1 MSENKQYSASLGELQ
16 SIADSVLKETD
27 EKRII
32 ARMWKFDYTVW
43 KDSPEEITNRLGW
56 LDSPEA
62 MDDAITDLN
71 EFVDV
76 VRNEGFTHALLL
88 GMGGS
93 SLAPQV
99 FRQTFGVKRGY
110 LDLAV
115 LDTTDP
121 GAVSTFAQNL
131 DPQKTLCIVSTKSGG
146 TVETI
151 SFMKFFYNQTQGAIG
166 SENTGKHFIAITDRG
181 SGLEPI
187 AKELN
192 FRKIFLNDPNIG
204 GRYSALSF
212 FGLVP
217 AALIG
222 MDLVMLL
229 KKGSNMA
236 SLCHETEIAQN
247 PGAWLGSIMGA
258 MAKVGRDKLTL
269 ITSPKLISFGPWV
282 EQLIAESTG
291 KDGRGILPVN
301 GEKLLS
307 PEFYEADRLFVYL
320 KLKNDNSFGE
330 EIKALADAGH
340 PVVQLNLDALYDI
353 GSEFFRWEISTAIAG
368 SILQINPFN
377 QPNVESAKVL
387 ARKMVD
393 SYKKEGKLPETK
405 PEFQDN
411 GIQVFGNILESSITE
426 ILSNFL
432 SQRKYDDKN
441 RSYVAIQAYLQPTS
455 EVEDK
460 LQQIRTVIQQKYKV
474 ATTVGF
480 GPRFL
485 HSTGQLHKGDAGNG
499 LFIQFTAGSENDI
512 PIPDDPG
519 NDQSSISFGILKLA
533 QALGDRQAL
542 VDAGRKVI
550 RFHLDNQLINGLN
563 RILESV
569 TSIKS

>member
-43 KDSPEEITNRLGW
+43 KDNPEEVTNRLGW
-56 LDSPEA
+56 LDSPEV
-62 MDDAITDLN
+62 MDDAIPELT
-71 EFVDV
+71 EFVDG
-76 VRNEGFTHALLL
+76 VRKDGFTQALLL

-99 FRQTFGVKRGY
+99 FHQTFGVKKGY

-115 LDTTDP
+115 LDSTDP
-121 GAVSTFAQNL
+121 GTVAQYAEKF
-131 DPQKTLCIVSTKSGG
+131 DPQKTLYIVSTKSGG
-146 TVETI
+146 TVETL
-151 SFMKFFYNQTQGAIG
+151 SFMKFFYNQTQRTVGG
-166 SENTGKHFIAITDRG
+166 ENTGRHFVAVTDRG

-222 MDLVMLL
+222 MDLALLL
-229 KKGSNMA
+229 KKGSEMA
-236 SLCHETEIAQN
+236 SLCQNTEIVKN
-247 PGAWLGSIMGA
+247 PGAWLGSIIGA
-258 MAKVGRDKLTL
+258 LANTGCDKLTL
-269 ITSPKLISFGPWV
+269 ITSPKLSSYGAWV

-291 KDGRGILPVN
+291 KDGKGILPVD

-307 PEFYEADRLFVYL
+307 SNFYGNDRLFVYL
-320 KLKNDNSFGE
+320 KFRTDNTYDK
-330 EIKALADAGH
+330 EINELRGTGH
-340 PVVQLNLDALYDI
+340 PIVQLNLDDLYDI
-353 GSEFFRWEISTAIAG
+353 GSEFFRWEIATAIAG
-368 SILQINPFN
+368 SILQINPFD

-393 SYKKEGKLPETK
+393 AYKKEGKLPETE
-405 PEFQDN
+405 PAFQNN
-411 GIQVFGNILESSITE
+411 GIQVYGDISENSINE
-426 ILSNFL
+426 ILSKFL
-432 SQRKYDDKN
+432 SQGKYSDKN

-455 EVEDK
+455 EVDDK
-460 LQQIRTVIQQKYKV
+460 LQQIRTTIEKKYKV
-474 ATTVGF
+474 ATTIGF

-499 LFIQFTAGSENDI
+499 LFIQFTADSENDV
-512 PIPDDPG
+512 PIPDEPG
-519 NDQSSISFGILKLA
+519 NDQSSISFGVLKLA

-542 VDAGRKVI
+542 IDAGRKVV
-550 RFHLDNQLINGLN
+550 RLHLNNQLINGLN
-563 RILESV
+563 KILESIS
-569 TSIKS
+569 SIKV